1 MVKTSESRV
10 KTETVILVAC
20 LITIVISGS
29 SLYYISTL
37 MSNTRKSSED
47 LSTLTDTVADL
58 ASTTGTL
65 VGTIG
70 DLAGAVGESSE
81 TMMALEERIKAIEEA
96 LTPEYPEYKRTL
108 VIAIPEEPEGL
119 DIQQISW
126 SNEPHDMILQPF
138 MAFDSEM
145 NIVPDLAVKA
155 IIEEDS
161 IFIYLP
167 EDAKF
172 SNGDPITAED
182 IKDAIERYVRLSPY
196 SYDYEALD
204 HIDIVDEHTA
214 KLVFKASPGYV
225 WTQDL
230 PTTYGT
236 IVDTKIAEE
245 IGDAAF
251 NLKPIGSGLYK
262 VKEWVL
268 GSHVVL
274 VRNDLYK
281 TNLPF
286 VENKGPNLYID
297 EVIIR
302 FIPEDL
308 TRISEF
314 EAGKVDILRGV
325 PVDAVER
332 LKNNADV
339 DLYETLTSG
348 VEYIMVNMRKPPL
361 DDVKV
366 RQAIMFAVNRA
377 DIVTVL
383 EETALMSYSFMSP
396 SMLCY
401 NASLEEF
408 AEKEYAYS
416 VEKAKSLLEE
426 AGWVDT
432 DNDGIVDKDG
442 KPLEL
447 EFLVPN
453 DDPKLK
459 RIGPLVMSQLADI
472 GVKVNVRE
480 FNYNYIRDRT
490 RNWDFELAARFYSW
504 HDPSGIL
511 PYIFH
516 SVVGNMTY
524 SNPDV
529 DALFDEDLSTWM
541 EPTERTKLYTEI
553 QLIMLDD
560 LPAIPLF
567 ISKDYT
573 AVWKTVQDLHV
584 LPPFGTMY
592 INDARIVE
600 K

>member
-1 MVKTSESRV
+1 
-10 KTETVILVAC
+10 
-20 LITIVISGS
+20 
-29 SLYYISTL
+29 
-37 MSNTRKSSED
+37 MSDVRRSSED
-47 LSTLTDTVADL
+47 LSTLTETVADL
-58 ASTTGTL
+58 VSTTGTL
-65 VGTIG
+65 AGTTG
-70 DLAGAVGESSE
+70 DLAGAVGEYSE
-81 TMMALEERIKAIEEA
+81 TMAALEERIKAIEEA
-96 LTPEYPEYKRTL
+96 IKTPEYPEYKRTL

-119 DIQQISW
+119 DVQQVSW
-126 SNEPHDMILQPF
+126 SNEPHDMILQPP

-145 NIVPDLAVKA
+145 NIVPDLAVDA
-155 IIEEDS
+155 TIEEDS
-161 IFIYLP
+161 IVIHLP

-172 SNGDPITAED
+172 SNGDPITAEA
-182 IKDAIERYVRLSPY
+182 IKDSIERYVELSPY

-204 HIDIVDEHTA
+204 HIEIVDEHTV
-214 KLVFKASPGYV
+214 KLVFKTSPGYV

-236 IVDTKIAEE
+236 IVDAKVAEE

-274 VRNDLYK
+274 ERNDLYK

-286 VENKGPNLYID
+286 VENNGPNPYID

-325 PVDAVER
+325 PVDAVGR
-332 LKNNADV
+332 LENNPDV
-339 DLYETLTSG
+339 DLYESLTPG
-348 VEYIMVNMRKPPL
+348 IEYILVNMRKPPL

-366 RQAIMFAVNRA
+366 RQAIMFAVNRD
-377 DIVTVL
+377 DIITVL
-383 EETALMSYSFMSP
+383 EGTALPSYSFMSP

-408 AEKEYAYS
+408 AEKKYAYN
-416 VEKAKSLLEE
+416 VEMAKSLLEE

-432 DNDGIVDKDG
+432 DNDGIVDKNG

-447 EFLVPN
+447 ELLVPN

-472 GVKVNVRE
+472 GVKINVRE

-490 RNWDFELAARFYSW
+490 RSWDFELAARFYSW

-516 SVVGNMTY
+516 SVMGNMTY

-529 DALFDEDLSTWM
+529 DRLFDEDLSTWS
-541 EPTERTKLYTEI
+541 ETAERTKIYTEI
-553 QLIMLDD
+553 QLMMLND
-560 LPAIPLF
+560 LPGIPLF
-567 ISKDYT
+567 VSKDYT
-573 AVWKTVQDLHV
+573 AVWKTVQNLHV
-584 LPPFGTMY
+584 LPPFGAMY
-592 INDARIVE
+592 MNDARIV
-600 K
+600 KR

>member
-1 MVKTSESRV
+1 
-10 KTETVILVAC
+10 
-20 LITIVISGS
+20 
-29 SLYYISTL
+29 
-37 MSNTRKSSED
+37 
-47 LSTLTDTVADL
+47 
-58 ASTTGTL
+58 
-65 VGTIG
+65 
-70 DLAGAVGESSE
+70 
-81 TMMALEERIKAIEEA
+81 
-96 LTPEYPEYKRTL
+96 
-108 VIAIPEEPEGL
+108 
-119 DIQQISW
+119 
-126 SNEPHDMILQPF
+126 MILQPF

-145 NIVPDLAVKA
+145 NIVPDLAVSA
-155 IIEEDS
+155 TIEEDA

-182 IKDAIERYVRLSPY
+182 IKESIERYVILSPY

-204 HIDIVDEHTA
+204 YVDIVDEHTA

-236 IVDTKIAEE
+236 IVSAKVAEE

-251 NLKPIGSGLYK
+251 NLEPIGSGLYK

-274 VRNDLYK
+274 ERNELYK
-281 TNLPF
+281 TNMPF

-325 PVDAVER
+325 PVDAVGR
-332 LKNNADV
+332 LKDNADV

-348 VEYIMVNMRKPPL
+348 IQYIMVNMKKPPL
-361 DDVKV
+361 DDLKV

-383 EETALMSYSFMSP
+383 EETALMAYSFMSP

-401 NASLEEF
+401 NTSLEEF
-408 AEKEYAYS
+408 AADKYTYS
-416 VEKAKSLLEE
+416 VEEAKSLLEE

-432 DNDGIVDKDG
+432 DNDGVVDKDG

-453 DDPKLK
+453 DAPKLK
-459 RIGPLVMSQLADI
+459 RIGPLIMSQLADI
-472 GVKVNVRE
+472 GIKVNVRE

-490 RNWDFELAARFYSW
+490 RSWDFELAARFYSW

-516 SVVGNMTY
+516 SVVANMTY

-529 DALFDEDLSTWM
+529 DKLFDEDLSTWM
-541 EPTERTKLYTEI
+541 EPIERTKVYTEI
-553 QLIMLDD
+553 QLMMLDD

-567 ISKDYT
+567 INKDYT
-573 AVWKTVQDLHV
+573 AIWKTVQDIHI
-584 LPPFGTMY
+584 LPPFGTLY
-592 INDARIVE
+592 INDAKIV